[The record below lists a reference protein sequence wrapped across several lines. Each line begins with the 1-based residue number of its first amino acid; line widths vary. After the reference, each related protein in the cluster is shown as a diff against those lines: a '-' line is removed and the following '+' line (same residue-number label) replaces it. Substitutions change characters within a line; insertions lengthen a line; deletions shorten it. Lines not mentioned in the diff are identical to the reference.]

1 MKYTTQIF
9 LFILLI
15 LSIESIT
22 PKNLNINTQEDFEI
36 NELTEYILDISQIQ
50 DEKYIHL
57 EINGN
62 NKDNSYVL
70 SIVDDFD
77 KKNRIQLAQSV
88 AGNTN
93 LILSKEQIKGN
104 IINIILECSDYL
116 NCLGTISN
124 KIFSK
129 IPLIEN
135 KPFYYYTTFDN
146 MLMEFSINSTS
157 EILNIWARGELEIT
171 VNLEGVEFTKYK
183 RDNVYLVNNTDSKEI
198 TFKVTS
204 KQGDYIN
211 VGYFGY
217 TNKIHGFN
225 NNYYSSSELIKDG
238 YVITGYLNKNITD
251 KYCYNFENFTGD
263 DKIYGTGIVQ
273 VTQWLVLLHLK

>member
-36 NELTEYILDISQIQ
+36 NELAEYTLDISQIQ

-104 IINIILECSDYL
+104 MIYHFRMLRLFKLLRNNI
-116 NCLGTISN
+116 
-124 KIFSK
+124 K
-129 IPLIEN
+129 
-135 KPFYYYTTFDN
+135 
-146 MLMEFSINSTS
+146 
-157 EILNIWARGELEIT
+157 
-171 VNLEGVEFTKYK
+171 
-183 RDNVYLVNNTDSKEI
+183 
-198 TFKVTS
+198 
-204 KQGDYIN
+204 
-211 VGYFGY
+211 
-217 TNKIHGFN
+217 
-225 NNYYSSSELIKDG
+225 
-238 YVITGYLNKNITD
+238 
-251 KYCYNFENFTGD
+251 
-263 DKIYGTGIVQ
+263 
-273 VTQWLVLLHLK
+273 